1 MKRAR
6 QKSSKRNLIKQKHR
20 NLPAS
25 HQLHTGF
32 ILARGFLF
40 LKPVQA
46 TFGRSLSILTA
57 GGEKSMEF
65 FPVLLCDEGL
75 GLLLGF
81 ILHAALF
88 GSINGPGTI
97 AVRSQLH
104 HLLLGVCKHWSEMF
118 TFACIQTINRNE
130 FETSERR
137 SPMATAPLTVAC
149 WISVTCWSHPCNR
162 QLTTTS
168 SDTKVTRTR
177 WSPPSEKASPEKKV
191 LSPAHHSTT
200 TERLED
206 YCHLFFP
213 NRFTLCVVII
223 LFMWRYYDFFS
234 IRRSH
239 WFLFIWRY
247 YFKFLRSYYLPLLQI
262 KKKPR

>member
-65 FPVLLCDEGL
+65 YPVLLCDEGL

-88 GSINGPGTI
+88 GSINVPGTT
-97 AVRSQLH
+97 AVHSQLRH
-104 HLLLGVCKHWSEMF
+104 RLLGVCKHWSEMF

-137 SPMATAPLTVAC
+137 SPSGSSTTH
-149 WISVTCWSHPCNR
+149 ISLVSNRVTCWSHPCNR

-177 WSPPSEKASPEKKV
+177 WSPTSEKASPGKKCCLQHV
-191 LSPAHHSTT
+191 TQQ
-200 TERLED
+200 RL
-206 YCHLFFP
+206 
-213 NRFTLCVVII
+213 
-223 LFMWRYYDFFS
+223 
-234 IRRSH
+234 
-239 WFLFIWRY
+239 
-247 YFKFLRSYYLPLLQI
+247 KG
-262 KKKPR
+262 